1 MSPPTLSAQDETR
14 LQAELTDVWRDAA
27 EAGLRY
33 WGRLGR
39 LAVESITALV
49 PLVAELRPGDVGPA
63 DHSGAVAV
71 PRTILVEADAG
82 QSGVGVFLVE
92 NTTTQQLSIPVSV
105 SSFHDDN
112 GREVT
117 PTVGFRPDVI
127 TLDPG
132 DQLVVQVAAAVDE
145 TFEPD
150 VRYHAEISVPGLSAT
165 RIPIV
170 VRRRPSTAPR
180 PKEQAKATTRSS

>member
-1 MSPPTLSAQDETR
+1 M
-14 LQAELTDVWRDAA
+14 WRDTA

-49 PLVAELRPGDVGPA
+49 PLVAELRPGDVVPA

-82 QSGVGVFLVE
+82 QSGMGVFLVE

-132 DQLVVQVAAAVDE
+132 DLLVVQVAAAVDE

-180 PKEQAKATTRSS
+180 RKEQAKSARPGSYRSCWA